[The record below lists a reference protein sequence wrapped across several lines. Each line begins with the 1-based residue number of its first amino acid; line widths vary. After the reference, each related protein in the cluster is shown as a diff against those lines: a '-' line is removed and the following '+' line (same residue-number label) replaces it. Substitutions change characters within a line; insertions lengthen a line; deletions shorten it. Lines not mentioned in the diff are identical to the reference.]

1 MAKKSKEIKEDLNI
15 EVTTEIEQVN
25 PLTIS
30 ECCKAEYISSGTKVY
45 CSKCKAAY
53 TVFTNMQK
61 TSIVVVYFS
70 PSRISK
76 N

>member
-1 MAKKSKEIKEDLNI
+1 MAKKSKEISEDLNI

-45 CSKCKAAY
+45 CSKCKADCRLER
-53 TVFTNMQK
+53 QK
-61 TSIVVVYFS
+61 KLIKLWS
-70 PSRISK
+70 PK
-76 N
+76 A

>member
-1 MAKKSKEIKEDLNI
+1 MAKKSKEIKESLNE

-45 CSKCKAAY
+45 CSKCKADCRIER
-53 TVFTNMQK
+53 QK
-61 TSIVVVYFS
+61 KLIKLWS
-70 PSRISK
+70 PK
-76 N
+76 A

>member
-15 EVTTEIEQVN
+15 EVITEIEQVN

-45 CSKCKAAY
+45 CSKCKADCRLER
-53 TVFTNMQK
+53 QK
-61 TSIVVVYFS
+61 KLIKLWS
-70 PSRISK
+70 PK
-76 N
+76 V

>member
-15 EVTTEIEQVN
+15 EVITEIEQVN

-45 CSKCKAAY
+45 CSKCKADCRLER
-53 TVFTNMQK
+53 QK
-61 TSIVVVYFS
+61 KLIKLWS
-70 PSRISK
+70 PK
-76 N
+76 A